1 MHPVTRR
8 LVVFLSSVR
17 RGLEQERD
25 NLPALIGAI
34 GHECTR
40 FEDYTAQP
48 VASREACLR
57 GVDQADVYL
66 LLLGGRYGQP
76 VFDSGLSPTEEE
88 FTRARQRGIPM
99 LVFVKQGVEV
109 EPRQQAF
116 IDRVQE
122 YTGGRFRAGFTSAV
136 DLQPKVA
143 RALAELAAQQAPL
156 AFTPLPATA
165 DVAVPWVYDPAG
177 TAGAFTS
184 HAAILECHALPLAT
198 PRLPAAS
205 LDMLADRLAE
215 LGRLHRLFRTEQA
228 LQATS
233 DPEGVAVTGANRRQP
248 RAGLAV
254 RRSRTVSVW
263 AELEGDMLGHIVEA
277 ADLAERIAGM
287 LRLAAEVVPA
297 DSDVALAGRTRR
309 LRPGRDAAFGVAGD
323 RGGAGRK
330 GAAAVPG
337 QPPPNRFLRH
347 HRTSAQ
353 ASHGGRARVSSRAS
367 CLPSHLRPTRSSAH
381 IHLTGQPSSRSPA

>member
-1 MHPVTRR
+1 MPPVTRR

-17 RGLEQERD
+17 GGLEQERD

-34 GHECTR
+34 GHECKR

-48 VASREACLR
+48 VPSREACLR

-66 LLLGGRYGQP
+66 LLLGARYGEP
-76 VFDSGLSPTEEE
+76 VFDSGLAPTEEE

-99 LVFVKQGVEV
+99 LVFAKQGIQV

-143 RALAELAAQQAPL
+143 AALAELAAQQAPL
-156 AFTPLPATA
+156 VFTPLPATA
-165 DVAVPWVYDPAG
+165 DVAVPWVYDPAAR
-177 TAGAFTS
+177 TGAFTS
-184 HAAILECHALPLAT
+184 HNAILECHAIPLTA

-205 LDMLADRLAE
+205 LDTLADRLAE

-233 DPEGVAVTGANRRQP
+233 DPEGVAVSSSNRQQP

-254 RRSRTVSVW
+254 RGSRTVSVW
-263 AELEGDMLGHIVEA
+263 AELERDMLGHIVEA
-277 ADLAERIAGM
+277 SDLAERLAGM
-287 LRLAAEVVPA
+287 LRLAAEVLPA
-297 DSDVALAGRTRR
+297 DSDVALAAGLGPTDQIVEGRVSDLGRR
-309 LRPGRDAAFGVAGD
+309 NQATFGSSFGRQATAARAEPED
-323 RGGAGRK
+323 
-330 GAAAVPG
+330 AVPAAT
-337 QPPPNRFLRH
+337 LRSASEEIGRELAARLLRQFH
-347 HRTSAQ
+347 TS
-353 ASHGGRARVSSRAS
+353 RR
-367 CLPSHLRPTRSSAH
+367 
-381 IHLTGQPSSRSPA
+381 